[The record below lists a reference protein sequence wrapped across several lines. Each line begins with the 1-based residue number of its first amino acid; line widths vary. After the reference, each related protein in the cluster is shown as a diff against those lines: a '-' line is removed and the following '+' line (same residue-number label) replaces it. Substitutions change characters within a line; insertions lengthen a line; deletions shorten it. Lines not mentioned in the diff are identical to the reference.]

1 MEAASSDRPAVFVR
15 NVTYDCGTVCLNNV
29 RYTNKN
35 AQYVEVF
42 TQDEDYRSVELLVGT
57 RPVTRYELRVSVCA
71 ISGCVTSG
79 PVYVG
84 TLEEAPSEL
93 SPPELVESRSTS
105 LALVWSLP
113 KFPNGKILMILN

>member
-71 ISGCVTSG
+71 ISGCVVSG
-79 PVYVG
+79 PVYVS

-93 SPPELVESRSTS
+93 SPPELAESRSTS